1 MIVVHI
7 DHFLIEHIQTNQ
19 KEFSSDQIHISSL
32 AQHHNT
38 NDTITIELRTI
49 CMQRGLDFN
58 DWRFYVTVVT
68 RLFIRF
74 ILKLFLCHL
83 LYKSKKI
90 VNPKNL
96 EPYKTI
102 IASKGSLYPIMYLD
116 NYMFCCRQ

>member
-1 MIVVHI
+1 MITVHI

-58 DWRFYVTVVT
+58 DWRFYVKVVG
-68 RLFIRF
+68 
-74 ILKLFLCHL
+74 
-83 LYKSKKI
+83 
-90 VNPKNL
+90 
-96 EPYKTI
+96 TI
-102 IASKGSLYPIMYLD
+102 IHWIYFEIVPLLHII
-116 NYMFCCRQ
+116 

>member
-1 MIVVHI
+1 MITVHI

-58 DWRFYVTVVT
+58 DWRFYLTVVT
-68 RLFIRF
+68 RLAIRF
-74 ILKLFLCHL
+74 ILKLFLCNIS
-83 LYKSKKI
+83 YKSNILFCKPKI
-90 VNPKNL
+90 
-96 EPYKTI
+96 
-102 IASKGSLYPIMYLD
+102 
-116 NYMFCCRQ
+116 